1 MIRGAIEIS
10 ANKSICKTREK
21 KLNYAQLV
29 LDRESTDSHIAC
41 TFRLGVEGSGSLM
54 LRGKALRMTLRI

>member
-1 MIRGAIEIS
+1 MICGAIEIS
-10 ANKSICKTREK
+10 ANKSICKTRK
-21 KLNYAQLV
+21 NSLNMPNWYQ
-29 LDRESTDSHIAC
+29 DRESTAPQMAC